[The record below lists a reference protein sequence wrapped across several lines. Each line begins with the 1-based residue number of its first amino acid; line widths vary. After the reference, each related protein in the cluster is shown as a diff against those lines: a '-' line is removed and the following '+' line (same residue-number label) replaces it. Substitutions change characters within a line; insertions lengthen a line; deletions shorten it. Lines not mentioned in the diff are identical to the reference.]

1 MKPTPKRTT
10 RKLPNRSRLLNSLLT
25 AILTIVAN
33 PLLWKQPPASAA
45 TGAYCRLSPEAI
57 AQKENLRQ
65 AALGGNP
72 QAEKEY
78 KDLLIQQAREVGNC
92 RLRTWPRT
100 QAIWLRLYPCDARP
114 GELNRLMDDIVNK
127 GYNEVYIEVFYDGQV
142 LLPAN
147 NNPTVWPSV
156 IRNAGPYNDVDLLA
170 QGLAAARDRGLKAYA
185 WLFTMNFG
193 YTYSQRSDRQNA
205 LARNGA
211 GQRTIDVV
219 PDNKDLQD
227 QLGES
232 HAFHTF
238 VDPYSP
244 EARQDYATLV
254 NEAVKRR
261 PEGVLFDYVRYLR
274 GTGEASVA
282 SNVKDLWIYG
292 ESSQQVLLQRA
303 KNDKGRELIRRFLD
317 KGYITSND
325 VSEVNRRYSNQDSP
339 LWPTVYSPTTTASAE
354 PTSVSRG
361 SLLEQLW
368 QLSVAH
374 AAQGV
379 LDFLSL
385 AVKPVQRRGM
395 SAGAVFFAGGNNII
409 RDKGFDSRLQ
419 PWDQFPANIEWHPMA
434 YAVCGENDPSCI
446 ISKVERVLQMA
457 PAGTNIKPALAGVW
471 GSPITNRPS
480 LEVQMQA
487 LRRAA
492 PQIDAVSH
500 YSYGWQEIE
509 ATRSRKSC
517 RL

>member
-1 MKPTPKRTT
+1 MKPTPKQKT
-10 RKLPNRSRLLNSLLT
+10 KKQLNQGRLLNSLLT
-25 AILTIVAN
+25 AILTVTS
-33 PLLWKQPPASAA
+33 PLLWKQPPGSAA

-65 AALGGNP
+65 AALNGNS
-72 QAEKEY
+72 QAEREY
-78 KDLLIQQAREVGNC
+78 KDLLIQHAREVGNC
-92 RLRTWPRT
+92 RLRTWPKT
-100 QAIWLRLYPCDARP
+100 QAIWLRLYPCDAKP
-114 GELNRLMDDIVNK
+114 GELNRIMDDIVNK

-147 NNPTVWPSV
+147 NNPTVWPSI
-156 IRNAGPYNDVDLLA
+156 IRNAGPYENVDLLA
-170 QGLAAARDRGLKAYA
+170 QGLAAAKDRGLKAYA
-185 WLFTMNFG
+185 WLFMMNFG

-211 GQRTIDVV
+211 GQSTIDVV

-238 VDPYSP
+238 IDPYSP
-244 EARQDYATLV
+244 EARQDYAKLV
-254 NEAVKRR
+254 NEVVKRR
-261 PEGVLFDYVRYLR
+261 PQGVLFDYVRYLR
-274 GTGEASVA
+274 GTGEASVV
-282 SNVKDLWIYG
+282 SNVRNLWVYG
-292 ESSQQVLLQRA
+292 EASQQVLLQRA
-303 KNDKGRELIRRFLD
+303 KNDRGRELIKRFLA

-325 VSEVNRRYSNQDSP
+325 VSEVNRVYSKQSDP
-339 LWPTVYSPTTTASAE
+339 LWQTVYSPATTASTE
-354 PTSVSRG
+354 PTAVSPG
-361 SLLEQLW
+361 SLQDQLW
-368 QLSVAH
+368 ELSVAH

-385 AVKPVQRRGM
+385 AVKPVQKKGM
-395 SAGAVFFAGGNNII
+395 SAGAVFFADSNRRINN
-409 RDKGFDSRLQ
+409 KGFDSRIQ
-419 PWDQFPANIEWHPMA
+419 PWDQFPADIEWHLMA

-446 ISKVERVLQMA
+446 VSKVERVLSMA
-457 PAGTNIKPALAGVW
+457 PAGTKFIPAIAGVW

-487 LRRAA
+487 IRRAA
-492 PQIDAVSH
+492 PQIDAISH

-509 ATRSRKSC
+509 ATRSRQSC

>member
-1 MKPTPKRTT
+1 MKPTPARTT
-10 RKLPNRSRLLNSLLT
+10 RKLQNRILNSLLT
-25 AILTIVAN
+25 VVLTIAGN
-33 PLLWKQPPASAA
+33 PLLWKQQPASAA
-45 TGAYCRLSPEAI
+45 TGAYCRMSPEAI

-65 AALGGNP
+65 ATLTGNP

-78 KDLLIQQAREVGNC
+78 KDLLIQHAREVGNC
-92 RLRTWPRT
+92 RQRTWPRT
-100 QAIWLRLYPCDARP
+100 QAIWLRLYPCDAKP
-114 GELNRLMDDIVNK
+114 GELNRILDDIVNK

-147 NNPTVWPSV
+147 NNPTAWPSIV
-156 IRNAGPYNDVDLLA
+156 RNAGPYENVDLLA
-170 QGLAAARDRGLKAYA
+170 QALAASRDRGLKAYA

-193 YTYSQRSDRQNA
+193 YTYSQRSDRQDA

-219 PDNKDLQD
+219 PDNEDLQD

-232 HAFHTF
+232 HAFHAF

-244 EARQDYATLV
+244 QARQDYAKLVDETL
-254 NEAVKRR
+254 KRR
-261 PEGVLFDYVRYLR
+261 PQGVLFDYVRYLR

-282 SNVKDLWIYG
+282 SGVKDLWIYG
-292 ESSQQVLLQRA
+292 KASQQVLLQRA
-303 KNDKGRELIRRFLD
+303 KSDRGRELIKRFLA

-325 VSEVNRRYSNQDSP
+325 LSEVNRLGGDRNSP
-339 LWPTVYSPTTTASAE
+339 LWQTVYSPATTASSE
-354 PTSVSRG
+354 PTPVGRG
-361 SLLEQLW
+361 GLLQQLW
-368 QLSVAH
+368 ELSVAH

-385 AVKPVQRRGM
+385 AVEPVKRRGL
-395 SAGAVFFAGGNNII
+395 SAGAVFFAGGNNKI

-419 PWDQFPANIEWHPMA
+419 PWDQFPADIEWHPMA
-434 YAVCGENDPSCI
+434 YAICGENDPSCI
-446 ISKVERVLQMA
+446 VSKVERVLSMA
-457 PAGTNIKPALAGVW
+457 PAGTKIKPAIAGLW
-471 GSPITNRPS
+471 GAPLTNRPS

-487 LRRAA
+487 IRRAA
-492 PQIDAVSH
+492 PQIDAISH